1 MSFAEKVKRRGDGVG
16 ICGGGERQEK
26 LKPPYNLLSIS
37 HSLSVSLS
45 LSVCLFLPSPIYISS
60 SLPPSLSLS
69 LSITFVLPN
78 RHFFARLEEV
88 QLGM

>member
-1 MSFAEKVKRRGDGVG
+1 MSFAEKIKRRRGDGVG
-16 ICGGGERQEK
+16 ICMWWGRKTKEK

-37 HSLSVSLS
+37 H
-45 LSVCLFLPSPIYISS
+45 
-60 SLPPSLSLS
+60 SLS